1 MQAQPSTAT
10 KTVMVR
16 ALLSVFVVGVV
27 GTAAATSDAR
37 PAMSI
42 PVCQAVQL
50 AGGDD
55 NGLTGGVVVAHVFV
69 KNVGRRACVVVGRPW
84 IRIPRLAHPVTV
96 TDISSGAAA
105 GTPSGRVVLSPGAL
119 ASAEILLDPGQC
131 NRDRSV
137 VFDLTAR
144 AGWWTRSV
152 RVAGLMCDD
161 GSGQI
166 AVATFRRA

>member
-96 TDISSGAAA
+96 QTSRQAQRRRLLLGGLFYLLGRSPAQRSCSTLVSAIGIAASS
-105 GTPSGRVVLSPGAL
+105 S
-119 ASAEILLDPGQC
+119 I
-131 NRDRSV
+131 
-137 VFDLTAR
+137 
-144 AGWWTRSV
+144 
-152 RVAGLMCDD
+152 
-161 GSGQI
+161 
-166 AVATFRRA
+166 

>member
-1 MQAQPSTAT
+1 MAT
-10 KTVMVR
+10 TTVMVR
-16 ALLSVFVVGVV
+16 ALLAVFVVGVV
-27 GTAAATSDAR
+27 GAAAATSDAL
-37 PAMSI
+37 PVLSV
-42 PVCQAVQL
+42 PVCQEVQL

-69 KNVGRRACVVVGRPW
+69 KNVGRRACAVVGRPW
-84 IRIPRLAHPVTV
+84 IRVPRLAHPVTV
-96 TDISSGAAA
+96 TDISSGAA

-119 ASAEILLDPGQC
+119 ASAEILLNPGQC
-131 NRDRSV
+131 SRDRNV

-144 AGWWTRSV
+144 VGWRNRSV
-152 RVAGLMCDD
+152 RVAGSMCDD